1 MGLYEK
7 ILKIYPDLSEKDFLP
22 STGTILIQDDS
33 DGNGQYIAK
42 WVHQFTQ
49 PTTEQLTQIEE

>member
-7 ILKIYPDLSEKDFLP
+7 ILKIYPGLSEKDFLP

-33 DGNGQYIAK
+33 DGRGQYIAK
-42 WVHQFTQ
+42 WDHNYQQ
-49 PTTEQLTQIEE
+49 PTQEQLDQIN